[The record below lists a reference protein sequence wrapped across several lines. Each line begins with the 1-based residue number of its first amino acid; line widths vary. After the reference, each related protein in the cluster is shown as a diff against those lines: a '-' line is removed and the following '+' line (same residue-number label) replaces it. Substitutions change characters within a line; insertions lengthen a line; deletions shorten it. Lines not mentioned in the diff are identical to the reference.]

1 MCIPVSPGVDE
12 KPQVRSALSSGP
24 FRVLGTNAAPTLDF
38 PVANASVRSH
48 SKKAFSTD
56 FSAIL
61 HDTARSTIS
70 RDDSDTA
77 TLDARTNP

>member
-24 FRVLGTNAAPTLDF
+24 FRALEINAALTLDL
-38 PVANASVRSH
+38 PVADASIRSH

-61 HDTARSTIS
+61 HDTTRSAIS
-70 RDDSDTA
+70 RADSDTV
-77 TLDARTNP
+77 TLAARINP

>member
-24 FRVLGTNAAPTLDF
+24 FRVLGTNAAPILDF

-48 SKKAFSTD
+48 SKKAL
-56 FSAIL
+56 I
-61 HDTARSTIS
+61 RES
-70 RDDSDTA
+70 REWLPEWLPA
-77 TLDARTNP
+77 AFRQPV